1 MLESKVSSWLDCGM
15 SCLDTQFCTGFNYNK
30 NSKKNDINCQIS
42 HDSNHEFLKVS
53 SEDNDWSFYQ
63 GNGDRMVR
71 IIGKYSRLPETV
83 QGGDDCGAVY
93 ITFIVAIVTRF
104 CAGSRPRS
112 CGRRILS

>member
-1 MLESKVSSWLDCGM
+1 LPKFLGISRLEKNIIFESKVPSWLDCGM

-53 SEDNDWSFYQ
+53 GEDNDWSFYQ

-71 IIGKYSRLPETV
+71 IIGKYSIDFRNYNSTPFE
-83 QGGDDCGAVY
+83 DFRY
-93 ITFIVAIVTRF
+93 YVA
-104 CAGSRPRS
+104 
-112 CGRRILS
+112 